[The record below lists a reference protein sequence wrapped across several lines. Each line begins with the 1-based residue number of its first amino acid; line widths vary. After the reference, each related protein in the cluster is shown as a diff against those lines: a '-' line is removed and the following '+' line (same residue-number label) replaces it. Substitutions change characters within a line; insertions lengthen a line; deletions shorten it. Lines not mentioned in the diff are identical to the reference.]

1 MCICRSSDFL
11 VITFRN
17 VSLIYPNSLRTVLD
31 GLSIEVKEGE
41 MVLVI
46 GHTGVGK
53 SSLIKLVN
61 GLIPH
66 HTGGILSGE
75 IEVAGRSTRSLKP
88 GQLSDVV
95 GIVGQ
100 NPANGF
106 VADNVEDEIA
116 FGLEAHGIA
125 PDVMRKRVE
134 EVLDLL
140 SLTELRERSI
150 STLSGGEQQ
159 RVAIGAALV
168 LNPKVLLLDEP
179 TSALDPIAAEEV
191 LAIVYRLVHD
201 LGLTV
206 IIAEHRLERV
216 IQFADRILLINE
228 DGSAE
233 IGETSAM
240 LATSPIAPPLVKLSK
255 VLGQEKVSLSV
266 RELRRNTEELRK
278 VLAGLTPHTSSPAN
292 SSPNKGAEVFSV
304 RNLSAKYGSQDVLS
318 NVSLSIHSG
327 EVVALMG
334 RNGAGKSTLLKS
346 AVGLSPLTQGEVHV
360 VGKDPRELH
369 GKELISRVGYIPQEP
384 NDLLYNQ
391 SVAAE
396 CEEADRDNQI
406 PPGSTLKIF
415 QSLMVIP
422 SLSIHPRDL
431 SEGQRLALALSIV
444 LSSQPQL
451 LILDEP
457 TRGLDYEAKRELIR
471 IVRNLPCGIFIAS
484 HDVELVA
491 EIADRVIFLADG
503 EIVAQGSTREVLT
516 ASPAFA
522 PQVTKALAP
531 QAWLTV
537 SEVMSALESHHA

>member
-1 MCICRSSDFL
+1 M
-11 VITFRN
+11 ITFRN

-106 VADNVEDEIA
+106 VADIVEDEIA

-278 VLAGLTPHTSSPAN
+278 VLAGLTPYTSSPAN

-396 CEEADRDNQI
+396 CEQADRDNQI

>member
-255 VLGQEKVSLSV
+255 VLGQKKVSLSV
-266 RELRRNTEELRK
+266 REL
-278 VLAGLTPHTSSPAN
+278 
-292 SSPNKGAEVFSV
+292 
-304 RNLSAKYGSQDVLS
+304 Q
-318 NVSLSIHSG
+318 I
-327 EVVALMG
+327 G
-334 RNGAGKSTLLKS
+334 RA
-346 AVGLSPLTQGEVHV
+346 HV
-360 VGKDPRELH
+360 
-369 GKELISRVGYIPQEP
+369 
-384 NDLLYNQ
+384 
-391 SVAAE
+391 
-396 CEEADRDNQI
+396 
-406 PPGSTLKIF
+406 
-415 QSLMVIP
+415 
-422 SLSIHPRDL
+422 
-431 SEGQRLALALSIV
+431 
-444 LSSQPQL
+444 
-451 LILDEP
+451 
-457 TRGLDYEAKRELIR
+457 
-471 IVRNLPCGIFIAS
+471 
-484 HDVELVA
+484 
-491 EIADRVIFLADG
+491 
-503 EIVAQGSTREVLT
+503 
-516 ASPAFA
+516 
-522 PQVTKALAP
+522 
-531 QAWLTV
+531 
-537 SEVMSALESHHA
+537 

>member
-1 MCICRSSDFL
+1 

-106 VADNVEDEIA
+106 VADTVEDEIA

-125 PDVMRKRVE
+125 PEIMRKRVE

-140 SLTELRERSI
+140 SLTDLRERSL

-233 IGETSAM
+233 IGETAAM
-240 LATSPIAPPLVKLSK
+240 LATSPIAPPLVKLAK

-266 RELRRNTEELRK
+266 RELRRSTEELRNA
-278 VLAGLTPHTSSPAN
+278 LANLTPKETLPAI
-292 SSPNKGAEVFSV
+292 GEEVFSV
-304 RNLSAKYGSQDVLS
+304 RNLSAKYGSDDVLS
-318 NVSLSIHSG
+318 NVSLSIHTG

-346 AVGLSPLTQGEVHV
+346 SVGLSPITQGEVKV

-369 GKELISRVGYIPQEP
+369 GKDLISRVGYIPQEP
-384 NDLLYNQ
+384 NDLLFNQ
-391 SVAAE
+391 SVSAE
-396 CEEADRDNQI
+396 CEQADRDNQI

-415 QSLMVIP
+415 QSLIAIP
-422 SLSIHPRDL
+422 SLSMHPRDL

-444 LSSQPQL
+444 LSSKPHL

-471 IVRNLPCGIFIAS
+471 IVRDLPCGIFIAS

>member
-1 MCICRSSDFL
+1 M
-11 VITFRN
+11 ITFRN

-106 VADNVEDEIA
+106 VADIVEDEIA

-266 RELRRNTEELRK
+266 RELRRNTEELRN

-292 SSPNKGAEVFSV
+292 SSPNKGVEVFSV

-396 CEEADRDNQI
+396 CEQADRDNQI

-537 SEVMSALESHHA
+537 SEVMSALESRHA

>member
-1 MCICRSSDFL
+1 M
-11 VITFRN
+11 ITFRN

-266 RELRRNTEELRK
+266 RELRRNTEELRN

-292 SSPNKGAEVFSV
+292 SSPNKGVEVFSV

-396 CEEADRDNQI
+396 CEQADRDNQI

-537 SEVMSALESHHA
+537 SEVMSALESRHA

>member
-1 MCICRSSDFL
+1 MLFRS
-11 VITFRN
+11 
-17 VSLIYPNSLRTVLD
+17 
-31 GLSIEVKEGE
+31 
-41 MVLVI
+41 
-46 GHTGVGK
+46 
-53 SSLIKLVN
+53 
-61 GLIPH
+61 
-66 HTGGILSGE
+66 
-75 IEVAGRSTRSLKP
+75 
-88 GQLSDVV
+88 
-95 GIVGQ
+95 
-100 NPANGF
+100 
-106 VADNVEDEIA
+106 
-116 FGLEAHGIA
+116 
-125 PDVMRKRVE
+125 
-134 EVLDLL
+134 
-140 SLTELRERSI
+140 
-150 STLSGGEQQ
+150 
-159 RVAIGAALV
+159 
-168 LNPKVLLLDEP
+168 
-179 TSALDPIAAEEV
+179 
-191 LAIVYRLVHD
+191 
-201 LGLTV
+201 
-206 IIAEHRLERV
+206 
-216 IQFADRILLINE
+216 
-228 DGSAE
+228 
-233 IGETSAM
+233 
-240 LATSPIAPPLVKLSK
+240 
-255 VLGQEKVSLSV
+255 
-266 RELRRNTEELRK
+266 
-278 VLAGLTPHTSSPAN
+278 
-292 SSPNKGAEVFSV
+292 
-304 RNLSAKYGSQDVLS
+304 
-318 NVSLSIHSG
+318 SG

-346 AVGLSPLTQGEVHV
+346 AVGLSPITQGEVLV

-396 CEEADRDNQI
+396 CEQADRDNQI

-444 LSSQPQL
+444 LSSKPQL

>member
-1 MCICRSSDFL
+1 LRICWSSDFL

-106 VADNVEDEIA
+106 VADTVEDEIA

-125 PDVMRKRVE
+125 PEIMRKRVE

-140 SLTELRERSI
+140 SLTDLRERSL

-233 IGETSAM
+233 IGETAAM
-240 LATSPIAPPLVKLSK
+240 LATSPIAPPLVKLAK

-266 RELRRNTEELRK
+266 RELRRSTEELRNA
-278 VLAGLTPHTSSPAN
+278 LANLTPKETLPAI
-292 SSPNKGAEVFSV
+292 GEEVFSV
-304 RNLSAKYGSQDVLS
+304 RNLSAKYGSDDVLS
-318 NVSLSIHSG
+318 NVSLSIHTG

-346 AVGLSPLTQGEVHV
+346 SVGLSPITQGEVKV

-369 GKELISRVGYIPQEP
+369 GKDLISRVGYIPQEP
-384 NDLLYNQ
+384 NDLLFNQ
-391 SVAAE
+391 SVSAE
-396 CEEADRDNQI
+396 CEQADRDNQI

-415 QSLMVIP
+415 QSLIAIP
-422 SLSIHPRDL
+422 SLSMHPRDL

-444 LSSQPQL
+444 LSSKPHL

-471 IVRNLPCGIFIAS
+471 IVRDLPCGIFIAS

>member
-1 MCICRSSDFL
+1 M
-11 VITFRN
+11 
-17 VSLIYPNSLRTVLD
+17 LD

-278 VLAGLTPHTSSPAN
+278 VLAGLPPHTFSPAN

-396 CEEADRDNQI
+396 CEQADRDNQI

>member
-1 MCICRSSDFL
+1 MCIYRDGDFL

-266 RELRRNTEELRK
+266 RELRRNTEELRN

-292 SSPNKGAEVFSV
+292 SSPNKGVEVFSV

-396 CEEADRDNQI
+396 CEQADRDNQI

-537 SEVMSALESHHA
+537 SEVMSALESRHA

>member
-1 MCICRSSDFL
+1 MIS
-11 VITFRN
+11 FRN

-31 GLSIEVKEGE
+31 GLSIEVNEGE

-46 GHTGVGK
+46 GHTGSGK

-61 GLIPH
+61 GLVPH

-100 NPANGF
+100 SPAHGF
-106 VADNVEDEIA
+106 VADIVEDEIA
-116 FGLEAHGIA
+116 FGLEAHGVA
-125 PDVMRKRVE
+125 PEVMRKRVE

-140 SLTELRERSI
+140 SLTELRDRSI

-233 IGETSAM
+233 IGDTATM
-240 LATSPIAPPLVKLSK
+240 LASSPIAPPLVNLAK
-255 VLGQEKVSLSV
+255 VLGQEKISLSV
-266 RELRRNTEELRK
+266 RELRRNTEELRN
-278 VLAGLTPHTSSPAN
+278 VLTNLQPKIVPAN
-292 SSPNKGAEVFSV
+292 SGSEIFTLNNVSATYDEKSV
-304 RNLSAKYGSQDVLS
+304 LT
-318 NVSLSIHSG
+318 NVSLAIHSG

-334 RNGAGKSTLLKS
+334 RNGAGKSTLLKC
-346 AVGLSPLTQGEVHV
+346 AVGLTPITRGEVQV
-360 VGKDPRELH
+360 CGRDPRELK
-369 GKELISRVGYIPQEP
+369 GKDLISRVGYIPQEP
-384 NDLLYNQ
+384 DDLLYNQ
-391 SVAAE
+391 SVADE
-396 CEEADRDNQI
+396 CRQADLDNNVAA
-406 PPGSTLKIF
+406 GTTLNIF
-415 QSLMVIP
+415 KSLMTLP

-431 SEGQRLALALSIV
+431 SEGQRLGLALSIV
-444 LSSQPQL
+444 LAAQPQL

-471 IVRNLPCGIFIAS
+471 IVRSLARDDGSQLNHCGIFIAS

-503 EIVAQGSTREVLT
+503 EILSQGSTRGVLT
-516 ASPAFA
+516 SSPAFA
-522 PQVTKALAP
+522 PQVTKALSP
-531 QAWLTV
+531 QPWLTV
-537 SEVMSALESHHA
+537 GEVEAALEGRNV

>member
-1 MCICRSSDFL
+1 M
-11 VITFRN
+11 ITFRN
-17 VSLIYPNSLRTVLD
+17 VSLIYPNSLTTVLD
-31 GLSIEVKEGE
+31 GLSLEVNEGE

-46 GHTGVGK
+46 GHTGAGK

-75 IEVAGRSTRSLKP
+75 IEVAGRSTRTLKP

-100 NPANGF
+100 NPINGF
-106 VADNVEDEIA
+106 VADIVEDEIA
-116 FGLEAHGIA
+116 FGLEAHGVA
-125 PDVMRKRVE
+125 ADVMRKRVE

-140 SLTELRERSI
+140 SLTELRDRSI
-150 STLSGGEQQ
+150 ASLSGGEQQ

-191 LAIVYRLVHD
+191 LAIIYRLVHD

-216 IQFADRILLINE
+216 IQFADRILLIHE
-228 DGSAE
+228 DGSVE
-233 IGETSAM
+233 IGDTATM
-240 LATSPIAPPLVKLSK
+240 LANSPIVPPLVNLAK
-255 VLGQEKVSLSV
+255 VLGQEKISLTI
-266 RELRRNTEELRK
+266 RELRRNTEKLRDALSRIHPK
-278 VLAGLTPHTSSPAN
+278 NSPPTVGTEIFTLKNVSASYDTTSIL
-292 SSPNKGAEVFSV
+292 
-304 RNLSAKYGSQDVLS
+304 R
-318 NVSLSIHSG
+318 NVSLAIHSG

-334 RNGAGKSTLLKS
+334 RNGAGKSTLLKC
-346 AVGLSPLTQGEVHV
+346 AVGLTPITNGHV
-360 VGKDPRELH
+360 RVCNRDPRELA

-384 NDLLYNQ
+384 SDLLYNQ
-391 SVAAE
+391 SVAEE
-396 CEEADRDNQI
+396 CRQADIDNNVEA
-406 PPGSTLKIF
+406 GTTLNIF
-415 QSLMVIP
+415 TSLMTLP

-431 SEGQRLALALSIV
+431 SEGQRLGLALSIV
-444 LSSQPQL
+444 LAAQPQL

-471 IVRNLPCGIFIAS
+471 IVRNLAHGEKSHQTHCGIFIAS

-503 EIVAQGSTREVLT
+503 EILSHGSTREVLT
-516 ASPAFA
+516 SSPAFA
-522 PQVTKALAP
+522 PQVTKALSP
-531 QAWLTV
+531 QHWLTV
-537 SEVMSALESHHA
+537 GEVEAALGGENV

>member
-1 MCICRSSDFL
+1 M
-11 VITFRN
+11 ITFRN

-278 VLAGLTPHTSSPAN
+278 VLAGLTPHTSAPAN
-292 SSPNKGAEVFSV
+292 SSANKGAEVFSV

-360 VGKDPRELH
+360 VGKNPRELH

-396 CEEADRDNQI
+396 CEQADRDNQI

-444 LSSQPQL
+444 LSSKPQL

>member
-1 MCICRSSDFL
+1 MIS
-11 VITFRN
+11 FRN

-31 GLSIEVKEGE
+31 GLSIEVNEGE

-46 GHTGVGK
+46 GHTGSGK

-61 GLIPH
+61 GLVPH

-100 NPANGF
+100 SPAHGF
-106 VADNVEDEIA
+106 VADIVEDEIA
-116 FGLEAHGIA
+116 FGLEAHGVA
-125 PDVMRKRVE
+125 PEVMRKRVE

-140 SLTELRERSI
+140 SLTELRDRSI
-150 STLSGGEQQ
+150 SSLSGGEQQ

-233 IGETSAM
+233 IGDTATM
-240 LATSPIAPPLVKLSK
+240 LASSPIAPPLVNLAK
-255 VLGQEKVSLSV
+255 VLGQEKISLSV
-266 RELRRNTEELRK
+266 RELRRNTEELRH
-278 VLAGLTPHTSSPAN
+278 ALTNLQPKIAPAN
-292 SSPNKGAEVFSV
+292 IGSAIFTLNNVSATYEATSV
-304 RNLSAKYGSQDVLS
+304 LT
-318 NVSLSIHSG
+318 NVSLAIHSG

-334 RNGAGKSTLLKS
+334 RNGAGKSTLLKC
-346 AVGLSPLTQGEVHV
+346 AVGLTPITRGEVQV
-360 VGKDPRELH
+360 CGRDPRELK
-369 GKELISRVGYIPQEP
+369 GKDLISRVGYIPQEP
-384 NDLLYNQ
+384 DDLLYNQ
-391 SVAAE
+391 SVADE
-396 CEEADRDNQI
+396 CRQADLDNNVAA
-406 PPGSTLKIF
+406 GTTLNIF
-415 QSLMVIP
+415 KSLMTLP

-431 SEGQRLALALSIV
+431 SEGQRLGLALSIV
-444 LSSQPQL
+444 LAAQPQL

-471 IVRNLPCGIFIAS
+471 IVRSLARDDGSQLNHCGIFIAS

-503 EIVAQGSTREVLT
+503 EILSQGSTRDVLT
-516 ASPAFA
+516 SSPAFA
-522 PQVTKALAP
+522 PQVTKALSP
-531 QAWLTV
+531 QPWLTV
-537 SEVMSALESHHA
+537 GEVEAALEGRNV